1 MAQYVL
7 PMEADERRVVEY
19 CSVGDDAAFDLLYR
33 NYAAPLRQ
41 FCLARLG
48 EAADAEDVCHET
60 LLRAFRAFGGF
71 REGARVWP
79 WLATIA
85 GNLCVDVQRE
95 RGRFS
100 GPEALA
106 GREAEGPHEET
117 VRRIRTGVVTE
128 AIKRLPERYR
138 AYVWLKDFEGW
149 SYEQVAEVD
158 GTSVASVRSALMRA
172 RRALKARI
180 KEVAEKQGNWPLP
193 AFVPLLWARVRSGAR
208 DAAAA
213 LWPFSSA
220 VNGVGAGLANMVLAA
235 VAVGT
240 AGAGVTTVASPV
252 FAPASAAVHVSQAPV
267 PSPPAPAM
275 VQVTHQVAPSPTSG
289 PPAASND
296 HGRGGVGHP
305 ADRNVTPAIA
315 TPTNTSGEPRSDQV
329 IGPVA
334 VNCRPGQQGPVTG
347 LLCPVL
353 PPNG

>member
-7 PMEADERRVVEY
+7 PAAADERRVVEY
-19 CSVGDDAAFDLLYR
+19 CSAGDDAAFDLLYR

-60 LLRAFRAFGGF
+60 LLRAFRAFDRF
-71 REGARVWP
+71 RDGARVWP

-95 RGRFS
+95 RGRFV

-106 GREAEGPHEET
+106 GSEAEGPHEET
-117 VRRIRTGVVTE
+117 VRRIRVGVVTE

-180 KEVAEKQGNWPLP
+180 EEVAEKQGTWPLP
-193 AFVPLLWARVRSGAR
+193 AFVPLLWARLRSGVR
-208 DAAAA
+208 ETAAA
-213 LWPFSSA
+213 LWPFSPS
-220 VNGVGAGLANMVLAA
+220 VNAVGAGLANMVLAA

-240 AGAGVTTVASPV
+240 MSGGAAAGDLATPAGAPGALVAHVVTAPPAGVVA
-252 FAPASAAVHVSQAPV
+252 HV
-267 PSPPAPAM
+267 PAPA
-275 VQVTHQVAPSPTSG
+275 QVTPAHPA
-289 PPAASND
+289 PPAAPAMAVVVGN
-296 HGRGGVGHP
+296 GGSHPVETPSMSAAPADVDGDGHP
-305 ADRNVTPAIA
+305 ESV
-315 TPTNTSGEPRSDQV
+315 G
-329 IGPVA
+329 IGPFW
-334 VNCRPGQQGPVTG
+334 VNCGPHQGAVSAVA
-347 LLCPVL
+347 CSVL
-353 PPNG
+353 PPG